1 MLSLKVYPM
10 AQQDQSPQIS
20 TILKSAAAYGL
31 WFAVVGSLVGWFGSV
46 VGGTVYEYIS
56 GTSGDAGRSLFLL
69 TTPIGAFLGI
79 IYGIWKEVG

>member
-1 MLSLKVYPM
+1 M

-31 WFAVVGSLVGWFGSV
+31 RFAVVGSLVGWFGSV

-69 TTPIGAFLGI
+69 TTPIGALLGI